1 MSLTGKDI
9 AKLRSLYESVYEPET
24 EETELITE
32 QTYKECLEIV
42 ILEAIEQS
50 GLLDIEFEDE
60 ELKMR
65 LVEEVLL
72 EFPGKKFLFDQGKK
86 IVTTKAGREALK
98 KFGTNLL
105 KTTGITLGGAGAVD
119 TLTKDDVSGKRNMAL
134 RTTLST
140 LKNLPSSIRAAYT
153 TVQSGG
159 KDTGNKVIDITG
171 TGLTQNQD
179 IRKTTDDKGRVITT
193 TNELQKD
200 NKAIIDKIR
209 NKRNNDK

>member
-24 EETELITE
+24 EETQLMTE

-72 EFPGKKFLFDQGKK
+72 EFPGKNFLINKAKQ
-86 IVTTKAGREALK
+86 IVTTKAGRETLK
-98 KFGTNLL
+98 NIGKNIL

-134 RTTLST
+134 RTTASF
-140 LKNLPSSIRAAYT
+140 LKNLPSNLRSAYT
-153 TVQSGG
+153 TVQAGG

-171 TGLTQNQD
+171 TGLTQNKD
-179 IRKTTDDKGRVITT
+179 IKKMTDDKGKVLTT
-193 TNELQKD
+193 TDELQQD

>member
-60 ELKMR
+60 ELKTR

-72 EFPGKKFLFDQGKK
+72 EFDIKKFLFDKAKQV
-86 IVTTKAGREALK
+86 VTSKAGRESLK
-98 KFGTNLL
+98 NIGKNLL
-105 KTTGITLGGAGAVD
+105 KTTGITLGGAGTVD

-134 RTTLST
+134 RTTASF
-140 LKNLPSSIRAAYT
+140 LKNLPSNLRSTYT
-153 TVQSGG
+153 TVQAGA
-159 KDTGNKVIDITG
+159 KDTGNKVVDITG

-200 NKAIIDKIR
+200 NKDIIDKIR

>member
-9 AKLRSLYESVYEPET
+9 TKLRSLYESVYEPET

-60 ELKMR
+60 ELKTR

-72 EFPGKKFLFDQGKK
+72 EFNIRKFIVDKAKKV
-86 IVTTKAGREALK
+86 VTTKAGRESLK
-98 KFGTNLL
+98 NIGKNIL

-119 TLTKDDVSGKRNMAL
+119 TLTKDDVSGKRNMGL
-134 RTTLST
+134 RTTASF
-140 LKNLPSSIRAAYT
+140 LKNLPANLRATYT

-159 KDTGNKVIDITG
+159 KDTGNKVVDITG

-179 IRKTTDDKGRVITT
+179 IRKATDDKGRVITT
-193 TNELQKD
+193 TDELQKD

>member
-60 ELKMR
+60 ELKTR
-65 LVEEVLL
+65 LVEKVLL
-72 EFPGKKFLFDQGKK
+72 EFNIKKFLFDKAKK
-86 IVTTKAGREALK
+86 VVTTKAGRESLK
-98 KFGTNLL
+98 NIGKNLL
-105 KTTGITLGGAGAVD
+105 KTTGITLGGAGTVD

-134 RTTLST
+134 RTTASF
-140 LKNLPSSIRAAYT
+140 LKNLPANLRATYT

-159 KDTGNKVIDITG
+159 KDTGNKVVDITG

>member
-24 EETELITE
+24 EETQLMTE

-72 EFPGKKFLFDQGKK
+72 EFPGKDFLIKK
-86 IVTTKAGREALK
+86 AKQIVTTKAGRESLK
-98 KFGTNLL
+98 NLGKNVL
-105 KTTGITLGGAGAVD
+105 KATGVTAGVGGVIDTAV
-119 TLTKDDVSGKRNMAL
+119 KDDVSGKTNMAAQTLGSFIKNIPSNL
-134 RTTLST
+134 RS
-140 LKNLPSSIRAAYT
+140 AYT
-153 TVQSGG
+153 TVQAGA

-171 TGLTQNQD
+171 TGLTQNKD
-179 IRKTTDDKGRVITT
+179 IRKTTDVKGRVITT
-193 TNELQKD
+193 TKEIQKD
-200 NKAIIDKIR
+200 RKDILDKIR
-209 NKRNNDK
+209 NQRNKDK

>member
-60 ELKMR
+60 ELKTR

-72 EFPGKKFLFDQGKK
+72 EFNIKKFLYDKAK
-86 IVTTKAGREALK
+86 RVVTTKAGRESLK
-98 KFGTNLL
+98 NIGKNLL
-105 KTTGITLGGAGAVD
+105 KTTGITLGGAGTVD

-134 RTTLST
+134 RTTASF
-140 LKNLPSSIRAAYT
+140 LKNLPANLRATYT

-159 KDTGNKVIDITG
+159 KDTGNKVVDITG

>member
-60 ELKMR
+60 ELKTR
-65 LVEEVLL
+65 LVEKVLL
-72 EFPGKKFLFDQGKK
+72 EFNIKKFLFDKAKK
-86 IVTTKAGREALK
+86 VVTTKAGRESLK
-98 KFGTNLL
+98 NIGKNLL
-105 KTTGITLGGAGAVD
+105 KTTGITLGGAGTVD

-134 RTTLST
+134 RTTASF
-140 LKNLPSSIRAAYT
+140 LKNLPANLRATYT

-159 KDTGNKVIDITG
+159 KDTGNKVVDITG

-200 NKAIIDKIR
+200 NKDIIDKIR

>member
-60 ELKMR
+60 ELKTR

-72 EFPGKKFLFDQGKK
+72 EFDIRKFIVDKAKK
-86 IVTTKAGREALK
+86 IVTTKAGREAIK
-98 KFGTNLL
+98 KFGGDVL
-105 KTTGITLGGAGAVD
+105 KATGITLGGAGTVD

-134 RTTLST
+134 RTTASF
-140 LKNLPSSIRAAYT
+140 LKNLPKNLRSTYT

-171 TGLTQNQD
+171 TGLTQNKD
-179 IRKTTDDKGRVITT
+179 IKKATTDTGKVVTT
-193 TNELQKD
+193 TDELQKD

-209 NKRNNDK
+209 DNRNKNK

>member
-24 EETELITE
+24 EETQLMTE

-72 EFPGKKFLFDQGKK
+72 EFPGKNFLINKAKQ
-86 IVTTKAGREALK
+86 IVTTKAGRETLK
-98 KFGTNLL
+98 NLGKNIL

-134 RTTLST
+134 RTTASF
-140 LKNLPSSIRAAYT
+140 LKNLPSNLRSAYT
-153 TVQSGG
+153 TVQAGG

-171 TGLTQNQD
+171 TGLTQNKD
-179 IRKTTDDKGRVITT
+179 IKKMTDDKGRVVTT
-193 TNELQKD
+193 TDEIKKD
-200 NKAIIDKIR
+200 RKDILDKIR
-209 NKRNNDK
+209 NQRNKDK